1 MKTYLG
7 DSVYV
12 DFDGFALTLTTENG
26 IPPPSNTIVLEPE
39 VYNAL
44 TLFVATRRRRQAPH
58 DGPTRGQAERDDDG
72 VSE

>member
-1 MKTYLG
+1 MKTYIG

-12 DFDGFALTLTTENG
+12 DFDGFGLVLTTENG
-26 IPPPSNTIVLEPE
+26 IPPPSNTIVLEPD

-44 TLFVATRRRRQAPH
+44 TLYVTAL
-58 DGPTRGQAERDDDG
+58 TRGQAERDDDG